1 MKKGSG
7 FLEGRQGNR
16 AGLGAE
22 RTDSGPEVLI
32 FSWLCFVSY
41 FPKILTL
48 KTLNIVPLY
57 PALRKKGVFVGEDQ
71 GLGGPHGWQKPG

>member
-32 FSWLCFVSY
+32 FSWLCFVL
-41 FPKILTL
+41 FLTFL
-48 KTLNIVPLY
+48 KFLP
-57 PALRKKGVFVGEDQ
+57 
-71 GLGGPHGWQKPG
+71 